1 VRAVGWLAQRGVELI
16 DCQVKTDH
24 LARFGAREIPREDFL
39 SRLERALTKP
49 TLRGKWDLENPVK
62 PPPAG

>member
-1 VRAVGWLAQRGVELI
+1 VELI